1 MIAKKT
7 VTTHFG
13 ITKRQS
19 INFVDVTLEEDLEAF
34 VCPFLVENNK
44 SEQIVQ
50 NVHTRLVAFFTKL
63 NRDYIVPNDR
73 KNGLAF
79 LSHLHEPNEY
89 RLGYS
94 DSNKGKAVGNPK
106 AESIFDSLRNNRFAK
121 AGGITITNEAHNIL
135 LLVKGIGQDIMSDVI
150 VNVCR
155 DIFADFTHHECT
167 RLGIVLNK
175 SKIDFY
181 DDKTAR
187 WVQKDAMLP
196 FYLRDLI
203 LLPKIV
209 VSIKR
214 SYSNSYNW
222 FIARNYIAAE
232 IINGKMPVSSFKKF
246 VNTLKTGEQKAIVKE
261 IYKQYKKPK
270 DSLTDFVIQYN
281 GSLEEFAAYAKEH
294 YPELNLDD

>member
-1 MIAKKT
+1 MSTKKT

-13 ITKRQS
+13 ITKGQI

-34 VCPFLVENNK
+34 VCPFLIENNK
-44 SEQIVQ
+44 AEKIVQ
-50 NVHTRLVAFFTKL
+50 NVYTRLVAFFTKL
-63 NRDYIVPNDR
+63 NRDFIVPNDR
-73 KNGLAF
+73 KNGLLF

-94 DSNKGKAVGNPK
+94 GSNKGKAVGGPK

-121 AGGITITNEAHNIL
+121 AGSTTITNEAHNIL

-155 DIFADFTHHECT
+155 DVFADFTRDECT
-167 RLGIVLNK
+167 RLGIKLNK
-175 SKIDFY
+175 SQIDFY
-181 DDKTAR
+181 DDKTATWTQR
-187 WVQKDAMLP
+187 EAMLP

-203 LLPKIV
+203 LLPKIS
-209 VSIKR
+209 VSNKR
-214 SYSNSYNW
+214 SYSNLYNW

-232 IINGKMPVSSFKKF
+232 IINGRMPVSSFKKF
-246 VNTLKTGEQKAIVKE
+246 VNTLKSGEQRAIVKE

-270 DSLTDFVIQYN
+270 DSLTDFVLKYQD
-281 GSLEEFAAYAKEH
+281 SLEEFVAYAKDH
-294 YPELNLDD
+294 YPELNLE